1 MLLKKMD
8 MMNNSPQVSII
19 VPVYNTEKY
28 LRKCIDSIIAQIN
41 KDWELLL
48 VDDGIIG
55 HKFIL
60 DFIEA
65 SRIIS

>member
-1 MLLKKMD
+1 MN

-28 LRKCIDSIIAQIN
+28 LRKCIDSIIAQTN

>member
-8 MMNNSPQVSII
+8 MMNNSPQFSII

-28 LRKCIDSIIAQIN
+28 LRKCIDSIIAQTN